1 MFNGNVQYD
10 DQEES
15 GVDTLTDDEIIN
27 NSFNRNNVSTTKTNK
42 ILTKFLL
49 RCNDPM

>member
-15 GVDTLTDDEIIN
+15 GAHTLTDDEIIN
-27 NSFNRNNVSTTKTNK
+27 NSFNRNNVATTKTNK
-42 ILTKFLL
+42 ILTKVLL